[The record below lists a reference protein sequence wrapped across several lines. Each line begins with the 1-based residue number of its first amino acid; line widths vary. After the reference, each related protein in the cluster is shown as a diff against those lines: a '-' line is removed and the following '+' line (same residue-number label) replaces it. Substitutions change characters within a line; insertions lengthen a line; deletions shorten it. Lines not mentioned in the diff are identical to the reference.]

1 MSNDTPT
8 PGVVRE
14 RRSWRGGVRWF
25 AAEFLVVVSGIL
37 VALALQAWYQGRQDA
52 HVAQVYLSQFEADLD
67 ATERDLRSA
76 IAQDSSRADLG
87 TRIVAAFHS
96 DAPLAPDTAR
106 SWLKLQFGFF
116 SDPRPVLATVTTL
129 IETGDIKL
137 IADPPLRSAI
147 VAYASLM
154 AIDMDELS
162 RSVDRLT
169 GANDVVSRRWE
180 YHSLPPLVDPRA
192 RSASPY
198 PDRYT
203 DAEAAEM
210 LPRFMRAWP
219 VILGDAEMR
228 GAEQVRLVAFTN
240 RVFYMQRMLD
250 STIRLRGMLPALQQ
264 NRKS

>member
-1 MSNDTPT
+1 MTPII
-8 PGVVRE
+8 VRE
-14 RRSWRGGVRWF
+14 RRSWRGSIRWF

-37 VALALQAWYQGRQDA
+37 VALGLQAWYQGRQDA
-52 HVAQVYLSQFEADLD
+52 RVAQVYLDQLAADLD
-67 ATERDLRSA
+67 ATDRDLRVA

-87 TRIVAAFHS
+87 TRIVVAFHR
-96 DAPLAPDTAR
+96 DAPLEPDTAR
-106 SWLKLQFGFF
+106 SWLKVQFGFF

-137 IADPPLRSAI
+137 IDDALLRSAI

-162 RSVDRLT
+162 RNVTRLT

-180 YHSLPPLVDPRA
+180 YHSLPPLTDPRA

-203 DAEAAEM
+203 DLEAAEM

-219 VILGDAEMR
+219 IIRSDAEMR

-250 STIRLRGMLPALQQ
+250 STVKLRDMMP
-264 NRKS
+264 R

>member
-8 PGVVRE
+8 PVVRE
-14 RRSWRGGVRWF
+14 RRSWRGSVRWF

-37 VALALQAWYQGRQDA
+37 VALGLQAWYQGQQDA
-52 HVAQVYLSQFEADLD
+52 RVERVYLNQLLADLD
-67 ATERDLRSA
+67 ATERDLRIA

-87 TRIVAAFHS
+87 TRVVMAFRS

-116 SDPRPVLATVTTL
+116 SDPRHVLATITTL

-137 IADPPLRSAI
+137 IDDASLRSAI

-162 RSVDRLT
+162 RAVNRLT

-180 YHSLPPLVDPRA
+180 YHSLPPLVSPRA

-219 VILGDAEMR
+219 VILSDAEMR

-250 STIRLRGMLPALQQ
+250 STMKLREMVPAPQP

>member
-1 MSNDTPT
+1 MSNDTLT
-8 PGVVRE
+8 PVVVRE
-14 RRSWRGGVRWF
+14 RRSWRGSVRWF

-37 VALALQAWYQGRQDA
+37 VALALQAWYQGRHDA
-52 HVAQVYLSQFEADLD
+52 RVARVYLNQLGADLN
-67 ATERDLRSA
+67 ATERDLRIA
-76 IAQDSSRADLG
+76 IAQDSGRADLG
-87 TRIVAAFHS
+87 TRIVIAFHS
-96 DAPLAPDTAR
+96 DAPLPPDSAR
-106 SWLKLQFGFF
+106 SWLKQQFGFF
-116 SDPRPVLATVTTL
+116 SDPRPLLATVTTL

-137 IADPPLRSAI
+137 IADPSLRSAI

-154 AIDMDELS
+154 ELDMDELS
-162 RSVDRLT
+162 RDVNRLR

-180 YHSLPPLVDPRA
+180 YHSLAPLLDPRA

-203 DAEAAEM
+203 DAEAAAM

-219 VILGDAEMR
+219 VILSDADMR

-250 STIRLRGMLPALQQ
+250 STIRLRDLLPAPQR
-264 NRKS
+264 NRRS